1 MTKPRPMA
9 FAGLGRMGIGMAMR
23 LLDAGFDVAVYN
35 RSADKQRNW
44 QNEAQELRPS
54 PPRPLTERKMCDQ
67 GLVDV
72 DESKVIDIA
81 RAAKLED

>member
-35 RSADKQRNW
+35 RSADKTT
-44 QNEAQELRPS
+44 ELAKRGARVAAIPAE
-54 PPRPLTERKMCDQ
+54 TADGAE
-67 GLVDV
+67 DV
-72 DESKVIDIA
+72 
-81 RAAKLED
+81 